1 MHADDP
7 TPPQTPAAGAEHRVL
22 ARLAADRALGVVRA
36 PAIADAGDLCRAV
49 AAGGIGLLELTFTT
63 PQLARH
69 LAGAAA
75 VAEELDACVGA
86 GTVLA
91 ADDARRALDAGAQ
104 FLVTPAITPDAAA
117 IVRAGHDAGAVVF
130 LGALTPSEVYAAL
143 AAGADAVKIFP
154 AGVGGP
160 RYLSD
165 LLGPFPD
172 TRLVPSGGVGVETGA
187 AFLAAGAFAVC
198 AGSSVLA
205 AADIAAGNWSRIT
218 TNVRTFCAALQAPT
232 A

>member
-1 MHADDP
+1 MHP
-7 TPPQTPAAGAEHRVL
+7 VL

-36 PAIADAGDLCRAV
+36 PAIADAGELCRAV

-63 PQLARH
+63 PDLTGHLAR
-69 LAGAAA
+69 AAA
-75 VAEELDACVGA
+75 TAAELGACVGA
-86 GTVLA
+86 GTVLT

-104 FLVTPAITPDAAA
+104 FVVTPAITPDVTA

-130 LGALTPSEVYAAL
+130 VGALTPSEVYAAL
-143 AAGADAVKIFP
+143 TADADAVKVFP
-154 AGVGGP
+154 AGIGGP
-160 RYLSD
+160 RYLAD
-165 LLGPFPD
+165 LVGPFPG
-172 TRLVPSGGVGVETGA
+172 TRLVPSGGVSTETGP

-205 AADIAAGNWSRIT
+205 PAAVAAGDWGRIT
-218 TNVRTFCAALQAPT
+218 SNVRAFHTALQAST

>member
-1 MHADDP
+1 M
-7 TPPQTPAAGAEHRVL
+7 HRVL
-22 ARLAADRALGVVRA
+22 ARLSADRALGVVRA
-36 PAIADAGDLCRAV
+36 PVIADAGELCRAV
-49 AAGGIGLLELTFTT
+49 TAGGIGLLELTFTT
-63 PQLARH
+63 PGLTVHLAR
-69 LAGAAA
+69 AAA
-75 VAEELDACVGA
+75 VAPELDACVGV
-86 GTVLA
+86 GTVLT

-104 FLVTPAITPDAAA
+104 FLVTPAITPDAGA

-172 TRLVPSGGVGVETGA
+172 TRLVPSGGVSTETA
-187 AFLAAGAFAVC
+187 AGFLAAGAFAVC

-205 AADIAAGNWSRIT
+205 PADIAAGDWNRIT
-218 TNVRTFCAALQAPT
+218 THVQAFCTALQAPT

>member
-1 MHADDP
+1 M
-7 TPPQTPAAGAEHRVL
+7 HRVL

-36 PAIADAGDLCRAV
+36 PVIADAGELCGAV
-49 AAGGIGLLELTFTT
+49 FAGGIGLLELTFTT
-63 PQLARH
+63 PDLTGHLAR
-69 LAGAAA
+69 AAA
-75 VAEELDACVGA
+75 VAAELGACVGA
-86 GTVLA
+86 GTVLT

-104 FLVTPAITPDAAA
+104 FLVTPAVTADATA

-130 LGALTPSEVYAAL
+130 VGALTPSEVYAAL
-143 AAGADAVKIFP
+143 TADADAVKIFP

-160 RYLSD
+160 RYLAD
-165 LLGPFPD
+165 LLGPFPG
-172 TRLVPSGGVGVETGA
+172 TRLVPSGGVSTETGP

-205 AADIAAGNWSRIT
+205 PAAVGAGDWGRIT
-218 TNVRTFCAALQAPT
+218 SNVRAFHTALQAPT

>member
-1 MHADDP
+1 MQPLGP
-7 TPPQTPAAGAEHRVL
+7 TDQPAAAGDVARGVL
-22 ARLAADRALGVVRA
+22 ARLGADRALCVVRA
-36 PAIADAGDLCRAV
+36 PDIADAGELCRAA

-63 PQLARH
+63 PELARH
-69 LAGAAA
+69 LTRA
-75 VAEELDACVGA
+75 VAVAQEIGAYVGA
-86 GTVLA
+86 GTVLT
-91 ADDARRALDAGAQ
+91 ADDARRALSAGAQ

-117 IVRAGHDAGAVVF
+117 IVRAGHEAGAAVF

-165 LLGPFPD
+165 LLGPFPG
-172 TRLVPSGGVGVETGA
+172 TRLLPSGGVSSDTAA
-187 AFLAAGAFAVC
+187 AFLAAGALAVC

-205 AADIAAGNWSRIT
+205 PADVAAGNWDRIT
-218 TNVRTFCAALQAPT
+218 ANVQSFHSALQAP
-232 A
+232 AA